1 MIPSTIGLD
10 TNKLLSLLM
19 MLNLS
24 SKKYDFTEYQVV
36 ILILSWGI
44 LEGGKEKLEHV
55 YGLKK

>member
-36 ILILSWGI
+36 ILILSWGVMR
-44 LEGGKEKLEHV
+44 EKEKLEHV